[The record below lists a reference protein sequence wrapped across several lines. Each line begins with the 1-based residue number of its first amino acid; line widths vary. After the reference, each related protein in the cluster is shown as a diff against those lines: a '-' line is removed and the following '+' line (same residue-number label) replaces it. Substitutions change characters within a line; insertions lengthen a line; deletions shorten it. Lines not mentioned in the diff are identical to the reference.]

1 MDSLPIVWDDKEPVA
16 CNWSTFARVFQ
27 GTPYQETGTRS
38 RAYVLERGNGQ
49 TWLRGHRDQ
58 QMTPIM
64 SGLLRSTTNTR
75 IAKNSPLKADRKTTL
90 EQ

>member
-1 MDSLPIVWDDKEPVA
+1 M
-16 CNWSTFARVFQ
+16 
-27 GTPYQETGTRS
+27 
-38 RAYVLERGNGQ
+38 LERGNGQ

-90 EQ
+90 EAWS